1 MIDEIQF
8 YEPSDDFGFLSNF
21 ALAPITIAGIKWPS
35 SEHFY
40 QAQKFNDLQLQRVI
54 RRAPTPDEAFSLSR
68 EYAQFVRPDWMAL
81 RDSVMRDVVLEKFS
95 QNPAYAYQLVAT
107 GERVLTEHS
116 HKDAYWGDGGD
127 GCGRNELGKILM
139 DVRSKLALQAPYNLV
154 SYVDSAK
161 LPTEFG
167 TFQMNGFIEKAT
179 GKEHLALVYGKID
192 PSEPVLIR
200 LHSECLTGDA
210 LFSARCDCGFQ
221 LAKAMQNIVAK
232 GSGVILYL
240 RQEGRGIGLLNKIRA
255 YHLQDD
261 GADTVEANE
270 RLGFAA
276 DMRDYK
282 FCKGMLGHL
291 NIHSVNLMTN
301 NPRKVNALLKAGIN
315 IAERVPLQE
324 GNNPHN
330 SGYLKTKANKLGH
343 MFASDF
349 INETNET

>member
-8 YEPSDDFGFLSNF
+8 YEPNDDFGFLSNF
-21 ALAPITIAGIKWPS
+21 ALATIKIDSVKWPS
-35 SEHFY
+35 SEHYY
-40 QAQKFNDLQLQRVI
+40 QAQKFNDPQLQDSI
-54 RRAPTPDEAFSLSR
+54 RQASTPDKAFSLSR
-68 EYAQFVRPDWMAL
+68 EYAQFVKSDWMAV
-81 RDSVMRDVVLEKFS
+81 RDSVMRDVVMKKFS
-95 QNPAYAYQLVAT
+95 QNPFYAYQLVAT
-107 GERVLTEHS
+107 GEQVLTEHS
-116 HKDAYWGDGGD
+116 HKDTYWGDGGD
-127 GCGRNELGKILM
+127 GSGRNELGRILM
-139 DVRSKLALQAPYNLV
+139 DVRSHLALQVPYNLIT
-154 SYVDSAK
+154 YVDSAK

-167 TFQMNGFIEKAT
+167 TFQMHGFTENAT
-179 GKEHLALVYGKID
+179 GKEHLALVYGELD

-276 DMRDYK
+276 DMRDYT
-282 FCKGMLGHL
+282 FCQGMLGHL
-291 NIHSVNLMTN
+291 NINSVNLMTN
-301 NPRKVNALLKAGIN
+301 NPRKVNALMKAGIN

-324 GNNPHN
+324 GHNPHN
-330 SGYLKTKANKLGH
+330 AGYLKTKANKLGH
-343 MFASDF
+343 MFESNF
-349 INETNET
+349 IN

>member
-8 YEPSDDFGFLSNF
+8 YEPNDDFGFLSNF
-21 ALAPITIAGIKWPS
+21 ALAAVKMDGVVWPS

-40 QAQKFNDLQLQRVI
+40 QAQKFNDPQLQDFI
-54 RRAPTPDEAFSLSR
+54 RTATTPDEAFSLSR
-68 EYAQFVRPDWMAL
+68 EYAQLVKSDWMAV
-81 RDSVMRDVVLEKFS
+81 RDGVMRDVVMEKFS
-95 QNPAYAYQLVAT
+95 QNPFYAYQLVAT
-107 GERVLTEHS
+107 GKQVLTEHS

-127 GCGRNELGKILM
+127 GQGRNELGKILM
-139 DVRSKLALQAPYNLV
+139 DVRHQLASQAPYNLV
-154 SYVDSAK
+154 SYIDSAK

-167 TFQMNGFIEKAT
+167 TFQVNGFIEHAT
-179 GKEHLALVYGKID
+179 GKEHLALVYGQLDTSK
-192 PSEPVLIR
+192 PVLIR

-232 GSGVILYL
+232 GSGVIFYL

-270 RLGFAA
+270 RLGLAA
-276 DMRDYK
+276 DMRDYT
-282 FCKGMLGHL
+282 FCQGMLGYL
-291 NIHSVNLMTN
+291 NINTVNLMTN
-301 NPRKVNALLKAGIN
+301 NPRKVNALMKAGIN

-324 GNNPHN
+324 GHNPHN
-330 SGYLKTKANKLGH
+330 AGYLKTKANKLGH
-343 MFASDF
+343 MFESNF
-349 INETNET
+349 IN

>member
-1 MIDEIQF
+1 MSNEIQF
-8 YEPSDDFGFLSNF
+8 YEPNDDFGFLSNL
-21 ALAPITIAGIKWPS
+21 ALATIKVAGVEWPS
-35 SEHFY
+35 SEHYY
-40 QAQKFNDLQLQRVI
+40 QAQKFNDPQLQRLI
-54 RRAPTPDEAFSLSR
+54 RQAPTPDEAFRLSR
-68 EYAQFVRPDWMAL
+68 EYAQSVKSDWLQL
-81 RDSVMRDVVLEKFS
+81 REAVMRYAVAEKFS
-95 QNPAYAYQLVAT
+95 QNPYYAYQLVAT
-107 GERVLTEHS
+107 GEQVLTEHS
-116 HKDAYWGDGGD
+116 HKDSFWGDGGD
-127 GCGRNELGKILM
+127 GNGRNELGQILM
-139 DVRSKLALQAPYNLV
+139 AVRSDLSKQEPYNLIT
-154 SYVDSAK
+154 YVDSAK
-161 LPTEFG
+161 LPTQFG
-167 TFQMNGFIEKAT
+167 LFQMNGFTENAT
-179 GKEHLALVYGKID
+179 GKEHLALVYGKLD
-192 PSEPVLIR
+192 PTEPVLIR

-221 LAKAMQNIVAK
+221 LAKAMENIVEK

-276 DMRDYK
+276 DMRDYT

-301 NPRKVNALLKAGIN
+301 NPRKVNALIKAGIN

-330 SGYLKTKANKLGH
+330 AGYLKTKANKLGH
-343 MFASDF
+343 MFAADF
-349 INETNET
+349 IN

>member
-8 YEPSDDFGFLSNF
+8 YEPNDDFGFLSNF
-21 ALAPITIAGIKWPS
+21 ALAPINIAGVKWPS

-40 QAQKFNDLQLQRVI
+40 QAQKFSDPQLQDVI
-54 RRAPTPDEAFSLSR
+54 RNAPTPDEAFRLSR
-68 EYAQFVRPDWMAL
+68 EYAQFIKLDWL
-81 RDSVMRDVVLEKFS
+81 DERDNVMRDIVLEKFS
-95 QNPAYAYQLVAT
+95 QNPSYAYQLVAT
-107 GERVLTEHS
+107 GEQILTEHS

-127 GCGRNELGKILM
+127 GSGRNELGKILM
-139 DVRSKLALQAPYNLV
+139 AVRNDLAQQTPYNLV

-161 LPTEFG
+161 LPTKFG
-167 TFQMNGFIEKAT
+167 TFQMNGFTEKAT

-192 PSEPVLIR
+192 PNEPVLIR

-276 DMRDYK
+276 DMRDYT

-291 NIHSVNLMTN
+291 NINTVNLMTN
-301 NPRKVNALLKAGIN
+301 NPRKVNALLRAGIN

-324 GNNPHN
+324 GNNPYN
-330 SGYLKTKANKLGH
+330 ADYLKTKASKLGH
-343 MFASDF
+343 MFESDF
-349 INETNET
+349 IN

>member
-8 YEPSDDFGFLSNF
+8 YEPNDDFGFLSNL
-21 ALAPITIAGIKWPS
+21 ALAPITVEGVEWPS
-35 SEHFY
+35 SEHYY
-40 QAQKFNDLQLQRVI
+40 QAQKFSDPQLQRLV
-54 RRAPTPDEAFSLSR
+54 RQAPTPAEAFRLSR
-68 EYAQFVRPDWMAL
+68 EYAQFVKSDWLQL
-81 RDSVMRDVVLEKFS
+81 REQVMRYAVAEKFT
-95 QNPAYAYQLVAT
+95 QNPSYAYQLVAT
-107 GERVLTEHS
+107 GEQVLTEHS
-116 HKDAYWGDGGD
+116 HKDSYWGDGGD
-127 GCGRNELGKILM
+127 GSGRNELGRILM
-139 DVRSKLALQAPYNLV
+139 EVRSDLAEQEPYNLI

-161 LPTEFG
+161 LPTQFG
-167 TFQMNGFIEKAT
+167 TFQMNGFIESAT
-179 GKEHLALVYGKID
+179 GKEHLALVYGKLD
-192 PSEPVLIR
+192 PNEPVLIR

-221 LAKAMQNIVAK
+221 LAKAMENIVEK

-276 DMRDYK
+276 DMRDYT

-291 NIHSVNLMTN
+291 NINSVNLMTN
-301 NPRKVNALLKAGIN
+301 NPRKVNALIKAGIN

-330 SGYLKTKANKLGH
+330 EGYLKTKANKLGH
-343 MFASDF
+343 MFEADF
-349 INETNET
+349 IN